1 MPKSRLANRRTM
13 RVIIAAIGKLKSG
26 AEHELVKRYFDRIQK
41 SGKSIGITKVEMI
54 EVMES
59 RAAGSDQR
67 KEDEASSILSKLPS
81 GALLFCF
88 DERGASPSS
97 RKFANQLESAIT
109 KGAPAIAFIVGGPDG
124 LSASLREKAENIVS
138 FGALTMP
145 HQIVRALVVEQI
157 YRAVTILSGHPYHR
171 D

>member
-1 MPKSRLANRRTM
+1 M
-13 RVIIAAIGKLKSG
+13 RVIIAAIGKLKSS
-26 AEHELVKRYFDRIQK
+26 AEQELVKRYLDRIQK
-41 SGKSIGITKVEMI
+41 AGKPIGITKIEMI

-67 KEDEASSILSKLPS
+67 KEDEARSILSKLPDGS
-81 GALLFCF
+81 LLFCF

-97 RKFANQLESAIT
+97 RKFASQLESAIAT
-109 KGAPAIAFIVGGPDG
+109 GAPAVAFIVGGPDG
-124 LSASLREKAENIVS
+124 LSAGLRKKAEYIVS
-138 FGALTMP
+138 FGALTIP